1 MKTSRYSEIDGKM
14 AEEYRMTKLK
24 DVEEKIDDT
33 FYQPELQKVNK
44 ESDTTWKIE
53 KIMKERKRNGVKEA
67 LVRWLG
73 WPKKFDSWVT
83 ESDIK

>member
-67 LVRWLG
+67 LVRWMG
-73 WPKKFDSWVT
+73 WPKKFDSWIT

>member
-53 KIMKERKRNGVKEA
+53 KIMKERKCNGVKEA